1 MVKLV
6 VLNSRKQKLK
16 KNKTVWI
23 KTIFENL
30 KSNICC
36 FMKRVEKNGAET
48 AKILASFELKNA
60 SFELQISAQN
70 MKFMKLF
77 FD

>member
-1 MVKLV
+1 
-6 VLNSRKQKLK
+6 
-16 KNKTVWI
+16 
-23 KTIFENL
+23 
-30 KSNICC
+30 
-36 FMKRVEKNGAET
+36 MKRVEKNGAET